1 MQQNPLL
8 ISEGHIFAKLDG
20 GLWLVDTGAP
30 TSFGAGEFQLDGRNF
45 RPASSYAGLTAE
57 SLSDL
62 VRIPCTGLIGADIL
76 KQFDHL
82 FDCSK
87 GIWSISTE
95 ELEAEGNT
103 ITLEHFMGIPIAA
116 AEIAGDRHRV
126 FFDTGAQLSYLQSDS
141 IGNFPL
147 AGRTED
153 FYPGVGRFE
162 TETNM
167 VEMDLGGQTYN
178 LRCGRL
184 PELLGATLMM
194 AGTSGIVGNA
204 VMMDRITGYFPRR
217 SRLHLS

>member
-8 ISEGHIFAKLDG
+8 TTEGHIFGKLDG
-20 GLWLVDTGAP
+20 GLWFVDTGAP

-45 RPASSYAGLTAE
+45 RPAASYAGLTAE

-62 VRIPCTGLIGADIL
+62 VHAPCAGLIGADIL

-82 FDCSK
+82 FDCAK
-87 GIWSISTE
+87 GIWSICAD
-95 ELEAEGNT
+95 ELEAEGNA
-103 ITLEHFMGIPIAA
+103 IALEQFMGIPIAA
-116 AEIAGDRHRV
+116 AEIAGNQHRV

-141 IGNFPL
+141 LGNFPR

-153 FYPGVGRFE
+153 FYPGIGRFE
-162 TETNM
+162 TETHM
-167 VEMDLGGQTYN
+167 VEMSLGGRVFD

-204 VMMDRITGYFPRR
+204 VMMDRVSGYFPRR